1 MDISTIAFNVISDPD
16 RSRVRYEGSSGAAP
30 RLQRLL
36 LHRTPAGVFSIAAA
50 AHRGGTVGL
59 VISSE
64 RDDRR

>member
-1 MDISTIAFNVISDPD
+1 MVVDPD
-16 RSRVRYEGSSGAAP
+16 RSRVRHEGSSGGAP

-36 LHRTPAGVFSIAAA
+36 LHRAQAGVFSIAAA